1 MVGIVHKHLWG
12 VFAALIVLTLTSA
25 VISERSGAVRPAVV
39 AIFAIAAIKAV
50 LVLDNFMEAPH
61 AERHWL
67 WLYRL
72 WIAVVTILLTVTF
85 AS

>member
-1 MVGIVHKHLWG
+1 MVGLVHKHLWG

-25 VISERSGAVRPAVV
+25 LISERGGLVRPAVV

-72 WIAVVTILLTVTF
+72 WIAAVTILLTVAF